1 MSKFSKAERKTAKL
15 RAALCGTSGSGKTYS
30 ALLLAR
36 GLAGDSGKIAVI
48 DTERGSASLYSDVTD
63 FDVAEL
69 EPPFNPRRYR
79 ELIAEAARGYDVL
92 VIDSLSH
99 AWTGEGGVL
108 EMHDKATQ
116 AGRGGNSY
124 TAWRD
129 VTPEHNALVDAILA
143 APCHVILTMRSKTA
157 YELQENEKGKKTP
170 VKIGLAPIQRDG
182 MEYEFT
188 LVWDLS
194 VEKHIATASK
204 DRTRI
209 WDGRH
214 DVIGVKHGAEL
225 KAWIESGK
233 AAPPARP
240 APEPVPIEPPPP
252 VQAKDFQAEIDTFD
266 DEGKMKE
273 WLVGTA
279 IDYGWTKETPVYI
292 SVKAACSERAIVIA
306 KNRAVKQQTE
316 SQNSDEFEAA
326 LGPVPDVE

>member
-1 MSKFSKAERKTAKL
+1 MSKFTKAERKTAKL

-69 EPPFNPRRYR
+69 APPFNPRRYR

-99 AWTGEGGVL
+99 AWTGDGGVL
-108 EMHDKATQ
+108 DMHDKAS
-116 AGRGGNSY
+116 RGGNSY
-124 TAWRD
+124 TAWRE

-143 APCHVILTMRSKTA
+143 APCHIILTMRSKTA
-157 YELQENEKGKKTP
+157 YALQENEKGKMTP

-194 VEKHIATASK
+194 VEKHVATASK
-204 DRTRI
+204 DRTGL

-214 DVIGVKHGAEL
+214 DVIGIQHGAEL
-225 KAWIESGK
+225 KSWLESGK
-233 AAPPARP
+233 AATTA
-240 APEPVPIEPPPP
+240 PPPP
-252 VQAKDFQAEIDTFD
+252 PEEIAREDYDGEIQAFTDKTAMRVWLAEQR
-266 DEGKMKE
+266 K
-273 WLVGTA
+273 A
-279 IDYGWTKETPVYI
+279 NGWKPDHPVY
-292 SVKAACSERAIVIA
+292 SALKAACTERAQAIDAHAA
-306 KNRAVKQQTE
+306 KLEEVQ
-316 SQNSDEFEAA
+316 AA
-326 LGPVPDVE
+326 DDFDAGLGPVEDLGEPA

>member
-1 MSKFSKAERKTAKL
+1 MSKFAKAERKTAKL

-36 GLAGDSGKIAVI
+36 GLAGDGGKIAVI

-69 EPPFNPRRYR
+69 APPFNPRRYR

-116 AGRGGNSY
+116 AARGGNSY

-209 WDGRH
+209 WDGRN

-225 KAWIESGK
+225 KAWLESGK
-233 AAPPARP
+233 SAPPVAT
-240 APEPVPIEPPPP
+240 ASAQEAIEPPPIAS
-252 VQAKDFQAEIDTFD
+252 QDFDAEIEAINHKPELRKWLQET
-266 DEGKMKE
+266 MK
-273 WLVGTA
+273 
-279 IDYGWTKETPVYI
+279 DYGWHKDDPVYV
-292 SVKAACSERAIVIA
+292 SVKSACAERAAAIDA
-306 KNRAVKQQTE
+306 KVQPV
-316 SQNSDEFEAA
+316 DEFEAA